1 MTYLPV
7 QKDGLLDLDVLRKA
21 MRPDTSIVSVMSV
34 NNEIGG
40 FHVGVLHVP
49 SIPPNAPPHVHLPG
63 GVLFVGNYFVGY
75 YFLHSF
81 VGVIQPIAEIGRI
94 CRAGG
99 AFLHTDAAQVR
110 VGGQRGRRGVR
121 NNGLYSSLKM
131 T

>member
-49 SIPPNAPPHVHLPG
+49 PMHRPMSIFPG
-63 GVLFVGNYFVGY
+63 GCCLSVITLSVITSYIHLQVLFSQSQRLGA
-75 YFLHSF
+75 S
-81 VGVIQPIAEIGRI
+81 AELAGRSSTPTRRR
-94 CRAGG
+94 CKSGG
-99 AFLHTDAAQVR
+99 
-110 VGGQRGRRGVR
+110 GGRHGVR
-121 NNGLYSSLKM
+121 NNCCTAL
-131 T
+131 